1 MMKKIAFLI
10 FCTILIFQLSI
21 AQNVDSV
28 LQKFYDANGGLDR
41 LRSISTMQISSA
53 INLEQFGASINLT
66 TIRDK
71 NKLYRMQSS
80 SPMSESESYTV
91 IYDTAGYMFTPAMH
105 GPMGDVD
112 AAMTKLNDEDFK
124 MQAYQKD
131 CEGFFS
137 PLVDYQQKGSK
148 AELVGNENVSGAE
161 CSKVKITTI
170 NLQEMIF
177 YISNVTGQV
186 KRMQI
191 SAKIALQMVGM
202 GSMMRMIGGN
212 RENSKAAN
220 RKFDVDF
227 EKYKLFSGIPFP
239 TKISVQMGMRSV
251 VLENTNVVLNQPIA
265 KKWYDLKQYLFK

>member
-1 MMKKIAFLI
+1 MKKIAFII
-10 FCTILIFQLSI
+10 FCVVLSLQLAT
-21 AQNVDSV
+21 AQHVDSV
-28 LQKFYDANGGLDR
+28 LQKFYDANGGLER
-41 LRSISTMQISSA
+41 LKSITTMQITSV
-53 INLEQFGASINLT
+53 INLEQFGASINLNT
-66 TIRDK
+66 LREK
-71 NKLYRMQSS
+71 NKLYRMQSN

-91 IYDTAGYMFTPAMH
+91 LFDTAGYMFTPAMH

-112 AAMTKLNDEDFK
+112 AALTKMSEEDFK
-124 MQAYQKD
+124 MQSYQKD

-148 AELVGNENVSGAE
+148 AELIGNENINGAE
-161 CSKVKITTI
+161 CSKVKITTA
-170 NLQEMIF
+170 NMQEMIF

-186 KRMQI
+186 KRMQL
-191 SAKIALQMVGM
+191 SARVALQMVGM
-202 GSMMRMIGGN
+202 GSMMRMMGGN

-251 VLENTNVVLNQPIA
+251 VLENTNVLLNQPIA
-265 KKWYDLKQYLFK
+265 KKWYELK